1 MTTSQADTARPAD
14 PMRGP
19 DFVMARVASW
29 VEQAGADSVL
39 RLRDGSVWRVDP
51 RRPDYAVQAAFI
63 AAAMS
68 SGEDLLVTGKQRQ
81 SSLERSAATRRLAVQ
96 RIGAKEI
103 EGRYSVL
110 FYGPPSVYY
119 LRMARPDAAQ
129 ALALLRQSA
138 ASGAFI
144 DTPDLLVGIDT
155 VVSEV
160 VAVRPLAL
168 DPVRVPRCC
177 GLN

>member
-1 MTTSQADTARPAD
+1 MTTSPADTARPAD

-68 SGEDLLVTGKQRQ
+68 SGEDLLVTGNQRQ

-119 LRMARPDAAQ
+119 LRMARPDAAK

-155 VVSEV
+155 VASEV

-168 DPVRVPRCC
+168 DPVRVPR
-177 GLN
+177 